1 MIHTG
6 LLADLGM
13 SGLAL
18 LTIVPVAAII
28 WLDMKM
34 VNWCLK
40 KGGRAQYLGVI
51 ASFILG
57 IGLFAGGCW
66 GIFSHFSLVYVFLTF
81 GAGLIIL
88 FTIRYSTFIN
98 EEEKV
103 KNKYLK

>member
-1 MIHTG
+1 LT
-6 LLADLGM
+6 ANLGI

-18 LTIVPVAAII
+18 LSIAPIAVII

-40 KGGRAQYLGVI
+40 KGGKAQYYGVI
-51 ASFILG
+51 ASFIIG

-66 GIFSHFSLVYVFLTF
+66 GIFTVFSLVWVFLTF

-98 EEEKV
+98 EEDRV
-103 KNKYLK
+103 KNKYLR